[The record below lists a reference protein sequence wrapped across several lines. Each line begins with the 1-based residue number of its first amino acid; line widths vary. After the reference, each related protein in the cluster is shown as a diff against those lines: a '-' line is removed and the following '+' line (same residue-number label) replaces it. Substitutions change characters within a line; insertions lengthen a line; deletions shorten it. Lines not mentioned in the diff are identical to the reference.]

1 MEKRIVSEHV
11 MVGKIIRNHLK
22 HKLGL
27 SGAVRVDGKGGTSVD
42 VFLTDLSPRL
52 KQQITLFCNQFKAGS
67 FNSANDVYEFNH
79 AKNGPT
85 VQYVSIHNEF
95 SEEKYQSAFDALR
108 TKVYPEEMANL
119 KPEYRSN
126 NPFFVVDGQP
136 LRYVVRRALDGVFE
150 DEAEAV
156 WGADDV
162 AENIEIYTIGED
174 SEIQVLEAEK
184 EEFKIN
190 PIALCGFHEA
200 SQITC

>member
-1 MEKRIVSEHV
+1 MEKRSISEHV

-52 KQQITLFCNQFKAGS
+52 KQEVTLFCNQFKAGS
-67 FNSANDVYEFNH
+67 FNSSNDMYEYNH

-95 SEEKYQSAFDALR
+95 SDEKYQLAFEALR
-108 TKVYPEEMANL
+108 TKIYPEEMANL
-119 KPEYRSN
+119 KHDYKSN
-126 NPFFVVDGQP
+126 NPFFAVDGDP
-136 LRYVVRRALDGVFE
+136 LRTVVRRALEGTFE

-156 WGADDV
+156 WGAD
-162 AENIEIYTIGED
+162 ELRKNINVYTIDEN
-174 SEIQVLEAEK
+174 SEIKVLE
-184 EEFKIN
+184 EENNEFLFN
-190 PIALCGFHEA
+190 PIAMAGFHEA
-200 SQITC
+200 SQMAC